1 MKYEFLSYFILLTSH
16 FLPTSHF
23 TMETYPISLALFD
36 FIPTFA
42 FLIGAFHLVRI
53 AIMQRGSA
61 CGRMAM
67 AGSLLIFL
75 GGFLKAGWKLLYA
88 ANIAD
93 VQWMSQLQFILVAPG
108 FLALLVT
115 AILTARGKKKAAM
128 PIMAIA
134 VWKIPLLAIMT
145 LSSMGA
151 QGILAYMAFQRH
163 ARLAAV
169 GFIIA
174 FLCLV
179 GMGAMAS
186 GEQTL
191 ARQWIEEGI
200 NTIGQLGFM
209 LGSILLHQNYK
220 ASGCGPSTGD

>member
-1 MKYEFLSYFILLTSH
+1 
-16 FLPTSHF
+16 
-23 TMETYPISLALFD
+23 METYPLSLALFD

-42 FLIGAFHLVRI
+42 FLIGAYFLVQI
-53 AIMQRGSA
+53 AIMLRGSA

-67 AGSLLIFL
+67 AGSLLVFL
-75 GGFLKAGWKLLYA
+75 GGFLKAAWKLLYTV
-88 ANIAD
+88 NIAD
-93 VQWMSQLQFILVAPG
+93 VQWMSQIQFVLLAPG

-115 AILTARGKKKAAM
+115 VILMARGKKKVAVPLMAM
-128 PIMAIA
+128 AG
-134 VWKIPLLAIMT
+134 WKIPLLAIMT

-151 QGILAYMAFQRH
+151 QGILAYMSFKRN
-163 ARLAAV
+163 ARAAAV

-191 ARQWIEEGI
+191 ARQWIEESI
-200 NTIGQLGFM
+200 NTIGQFGFM
-209 LGSILLHQNYK
+209 IGAILLHRNFK
-220 ASGCGPSTGD
+220 TAGCESPSGG